1 MPLSKIQGI
10 DGQVTPNLGRRNLII
25 NGAMQV
31 AQRGSSAVTV
41 TTAASYRTVDRWKT
55 DIDGSAGHDWSHE
68 QSTDAPVG
76 FGHSSKITIVTSGTQ
91 PTSATTAHQ
100 FYSLLE
106 KQDVQRLEWGTSN
119 AKAATV
125 SFYVKSSV
133 TGNHGFRIIH
143 YDSSSNAVAY
153 NTHYTINTANTWER
167 KTITVT
173 GPTSGGIVPTATAQ
187 ALFMEFKL
195 GIDTTVEGLSGY
207 QAWESTNTKATEA
220 GTVYLPATSGATW
233 FITGIQLEAGD
244 QSTPFEHR
252 SYGEEL
258 ALCQRYYWQ
267 LSSTVHGNYPSW
279 VASAYSTAQ
288 MNWQIPFPVTMRTV
302 PTMTYNTGNVNYY
315 RFYRNSGN
323 HNFGGIGT
331 DTVSSEH
338 INVYGSATSSHTA
351 GTSGTLQV
359 RLADGAGIF
368 ASAEL

>member
-10 DGQVTPNLGRRNLII
+10 EGQVTPNLGRRNLII

-76 FGHSSKITIVTSGTQ
+76 FGHSSKITIVTNGTQ
-91 PTSATTAHQ
+91 PTSSGTAHQ

-133 TGNHGFRIIH
+133 TGNHGFRILH

-173 GPTSGGIVPTATAQ
+173 GPTSGGIEPTANAQ

-195 GIDTTVEGLSGY
+195 GRDTTVEGLSGY

-258 ALCQRYYWQ
+258 SLCQRYYVDCGKWFVQ
-267 LSSTVHGNYPSW
+267 GYGYGTGTDGSG
-279 VASAYSTAQ
+279 SAL
-288 MNWQIPFPVTMRTV
+288 MFPTTMRAA
-302 PTMTYNTGNVNYY
+302 PTITQANGSDGGSSSSMNFNYITTTGCSPEVQNTGTGQSVWY
-315 RFYRNSGN
+315 
-323 HNFGGIGT
+323 HADI
-331 DTVSSEH
+331 
-338 INVYGSATSSHTA
+338 
-351 GTSGTLQV
+351 TL
-359 RLADGAGIF
+359 
-368 ASAEL
+368 SAEL